1 MSILLSMQA
10 QEKLQKNEVRGQI
23 SVHQLVSKLESLNA
37 SNLESNPSVR
47 RVAGTIEEIYVMR
60 IGGNLRAFLTKTG
73 KDIVLLSIEN
83 G

>member
-1 MSILLSMQA
+1 MSILLSKPV
-10 QEKLQKNEVRGQI
+10 QEKLQKNEVRGQV
-23 SVHQLVSKLESLNA
+23 SVHQLVSKLESLNV

-47 RVAGTIEEIYVMR
+47 RVSGTTEEIYVMR
-60 IGGNLRAFLTKTG
+60 IGGDLRVFLTKKG

>member
-1 MSILLSMQA
+1 MSILLSKPA

-47 RVAGTIEEIYVMR
+47 RVAGTTEEIYVMR
-60 IGGNLRAFLTKTG
+60 IGGDLRVFLTKKG